1 MKIKTIEFLQSV
13 ADWRKSP
20 PQNFPEYAFIG
31 RSNVGKSSLINM
43 LANNSS
49 LAKISSRPGKTQ
61 TINHFIVNN
70 KWFLVDLPGYGY
82 ASISKTMRAKWEKMI
97 RDYFLNRQNLQLVF
111 VLIDSRLE
119 PQKKDIEFINQL
131 GEISMPFALIF
142 TKTDKISEL
151 KASQNIQKFQK
162 VLLETWEELPLII
175 KSSTLTKN
183 GKEEILDYIDQI
195 NGSFYENPE

>member
-1 MKIKTIEFLQSV
+1 MKIKSIEFLQSV

-20 PQNFPEYAFIG
+20 TQNFPEYAFIG

-61 TINHFIVNN
+61 TINHFLVNN
-70 KWFLVDLPGYGY
+70 EWFLVDLPGYGY
-82 ASISKTMRAKWEKMI
+82 ASISKTMREKWEIMI
-97 RDYFLNRQNLQLVF
+97 RNYLLNRKNLQLVF

-131 GEISMPFALIF
+131 GEISMAFGLIF
-142 TKTDKISEL
+142 TKTDKISDL
-151 KASQNIQKFQK
+151 KASQNIQQFQK
-162 VLLETWEELPLII
+162 TLLETWEELPPIF
-175 KSSTLTKN
+175 KSSTITKK
-183 GKEEILDYIDQI
+183 GKEDILEYIEQI
-195 NGSFYENPE
+195 NGTFYENQK

>member
-1 MKIKTIEFLQSV
+1 
-13 ADWRKSP
+13 
-20 PQNFPEYAFIG
+20 
-31 RSNVGKSSLINM
+31 M